1 VPYYPTAIPNTTNYP
16 DRSDDVDWIYAE
28 RYNEI
33 KNEVIAI
40 CAELGINPR
49 GASADVV
56 TRLALLALKTNVL
69 ELDNA
74 VEFTPAADYEPATKK
89 YVDDNTI
96 SEVKDDTGPE
106 LGGALASGGNPIN
119 MADAVI
125 SRPELKD
132 YSETKTAP
140 SSSSNVLTLDLEA
153 GNVFEVTLTENVT
166 TLTLSNPSPTTKC
179 CSFTLILT
187 QDSTPRTVA
196 WGAAV
201 HFGEGEEPD
210 ISTADAVYILT
221 FFTLDA
227 GTKWY
232 GFLAGSEMAVPA

>member
-16 DRSDDVDWIYAE
+16 DRSDDVDWIYAV
-28 RYNEI
+28 RYNEV
-33 KNEVIAI
+33 KNELIAI
-40 CAELGINPR
+40 CAELGISPS
-49 GASADVV
+49 GDSETVV
-56 TRLALLALKTNVL
+56 VRLNLTLQNL
-69 ELDNA
+69 
-74 VEFTPAADYEPATKK
+74 VEDESPQ
-89 YVDDNTI
+89 
-96 SEVKDDTGPE
+96 
-106 LGGALASGGNPIN
+106 LGGDLEANGHDIL
-119 MADAVI
+119 MADNVI
-125 SRPELKD
+125 SRPEIKD